1 MSLEPAGVQAAL
13 DRFLALHPKLI
24 DLSLDRLDALL
35 EDLGRPERAMPPAI
49 HVAGTNGK
57 GSTLAF
63 LKAIIEASG
72 KTAHVYTSP
81 HLVRFAERIQ
91 LRGQTISDERL
102 LDVLTRVQDANGD
115 QPGTFFELTTA
126 AAFIAFSETPAD
138 FVLLETGLGGR
149 LDATN
154 ILPPEAVALSLISQ
168 IGIDHQHFLGDG
180 IEAIAREKAGIFK
193 PGVRAFFAPQ
203 QETVRTI
210 LLEEADRR
218 GTLALPAQPV
228 GVGVTLGLPGG
239 FQRDNAGLAA
249 AAAADLGIDE
259 RSIAA
264 GLARAQWAARLSL
277 ITSGTLW
284 QAAGAGRHEL
294 RLDGAH
300 NADAGAA
307 IAASLRGGGT
317 GDGPGDGLGDRP
329 LYLLYGLLETKD
341 AQGFLAPL
349 LPHVAQACAVQ
360 IPGAAASL
368 SDRDAA
374 AAASAL
380 GRDDVTTA
388 DSLQAGLKSFA
399 DAPPGLVLVC
409 GSLYLAG
416 AFLAE
421 NQGLAPTAN
430 RKAV

>member
-1 MSLEPAGVQAAL
+1 MSREPAGVQEAL

-24 DLSLDRLDALL
+24 DLSLDRLQDLL
-35 EDLGRPERAMPPAI
+35 ELLGRPERAMPPAI

-63 LKAIIEASG
+63 LKAMIEAAG

-91 LRGQTISDERL
+91 LGGEIITDDHL
-102 LDVLTRVQDANGD
+102 MDVLSRVQEANND
-115 QPGTFFELTTA
+115 RPGTFFELTTA

-138 FVLLETGLGGR
+138 YVLLETGLGGR

-154 ILPPEAVALSLISQ
+154 ILQPEAVALSLISR
-168 IGIDHQHFLGDG
+168 IGIDHHHFLGDS

-193 PGVRAFFAPQ
+193 PGVRALFAPQ
-203 QETVRTI
+203 QDAVRTI
-210 LLEEADRR
+210 LLEEADRL
-218 GTLALPAQPV
+218 GTRALPAPPV
-228 GVGVTLGLPGG
+228 TPEVPLGLSGN
-239 FQRDNAGLAA
+239 FQRENAGLAA
-249 AAAADLGIDE
+249 AAAAELGIDDS
-259 RSIAA
+259 SIAA
-264 GLARAQWAARLSL
+264 GLAQAQWAARLSP
-277 ITSGTLW
+277 ITAGALW
-284 QAAGAGRHEL
+284 QAAGGGRHEL

-300 NADAGAA
+300 NADAGEA
-307 IAASLRGGGT
+307 IAASLTT
-317 GDGPGDGLGDRP
+317 GPELTKTGSRP
-329 LYLLYGLLETKD
+329 VYLLYGLLETKD

-349 LPHVAQACAVQ
+349 LPHASRACAVQ

-368 SDRDAA
+368 SAEDAA
-374 AAASAL
+374 TAARAL
-380 GRDDVTTA
+380 GRNDVTTA
-388 DSLQAGLKSFA
+388 SSLHAGLTEFA

-421 NQGLAPTAN
+421 NQGLAPTAD